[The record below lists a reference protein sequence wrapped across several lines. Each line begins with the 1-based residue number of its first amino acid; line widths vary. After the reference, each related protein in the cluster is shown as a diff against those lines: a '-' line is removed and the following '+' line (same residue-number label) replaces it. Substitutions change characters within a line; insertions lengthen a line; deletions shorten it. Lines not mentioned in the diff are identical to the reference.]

1 MDIESQ
7 EQTKLSYQG
16 SRMPWWVSLIW
27 ISSFG
32 WAVSYLVIHFM
43 P

>member
-7 EQTKLSYQG
+7 DRAKMDYEG
-16 SRMPWWVSLIW
+16 SRMPWWVALIW
-27 ISSFG
+27 IGFFG